1 MLAEPEEPVKR
12 RMEQIRENRK
22 KAEENRVR
30 HMLKRQKQADM
41 ITAIAAEV
49 HGVTFMLH
57 DLGKW
62 FKQFDREETVAQATQ
77 FEYTQCRNF
86 RPAHGRVRTLFIL
99 IFVLLSF

>member
-1 MLAEPEEPVKR
+1 MLAESEEPVKR
-12 RMEQIRENRK
+12 RMEQIRKNRK

-30 HMLKRQKQADM
+30 RMLKRQKQADM

-49 HGVTFMLH
+49 DGVTFMLH

-62 FKQFDREETVAQATQ
+62 SKQFDRETVAQATQ
-77 FEYTQCRNF
+77 FEYTQCRNL

>member
-1 MLAEPEEPVKR
+1 MLAESEEPVKR
-12 RMEQIRENRK
+12 RMEQIRKNRK

-30 HMLKRQKQADM
+30 QSVRQKHADM

-62 FKQFDREETVAQATQ
+62 FKQFDREETVAPATQ
-77 FEYTQCRNF
+77 FEYTQCRNL